1 MKLSIARINSILLT
15 ISVGLIIF
23 CLIELIVLDNIYPYA
38 LLATM
43 SLLSC
48 SSFLAVSTFKTRL
61 EPLVYK
67 SLFFI
72 ALINFFLLL
81 SFTFYPTVL
90 RYLWN
95 ISFGIVFLFP
105 MVFILQFVKER
116 VKKID
121 KIVFYFTISTAI
133 LFESSIV
140 FKLNNSLIYHV
151 LTSGFLILTML
162 LITITIVRSKK

>member
-15 ISVGLIIF
+15 VSVGLIIF

-38 LLATM
+38 LLGTM
-43 SLLSC
+43 SLLSF
-48 SSFLAVSTFKTRL
+48 SSFLAVSTFRNRL

-67 SLFFI
+67 TLFFI

-81 SFTFYPTVL
+81 SFTFYPTLL

-116 VKKID
+116 LKKID
-121 KIVFYFTISTAI
+121 KIVFYFTIATAM
-133 LFESSIV
+133 LFEYSIV
-140 FKLNNSLIYHV
+140 FKLNNSLIYDV
-151 LTSGFLILTML
+151 LTSGFLILTTL
-162 LITITIVRSKK
+162 LITITIVRAKK